1 MFCSVMELNASKQL
15 WGEINDLQHT
25 ADPVPAIA
33 VKLASHVVCHIPT
46 LDLSHADTST
56 NE

>member
-15 WGEINDLQHT
+15 WGEIDDLQHAT
-25 ADPVPAIA
+25 ESTPAIT
-33 VKLASHVVCHIPT
+33 VKPAPHVVCHVPT
-46 LDLSHADTST
+46 LDLPHTETPT